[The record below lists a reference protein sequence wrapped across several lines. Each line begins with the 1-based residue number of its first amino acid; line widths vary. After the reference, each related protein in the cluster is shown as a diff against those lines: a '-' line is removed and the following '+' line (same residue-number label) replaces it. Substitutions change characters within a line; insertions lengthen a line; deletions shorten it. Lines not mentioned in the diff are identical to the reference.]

1 MKLNMQS
8 SAYSDAIVESN
19 IMPSADEKKKEK
31 GEDDAV
37 DVENLKERCTA
48 EFLLK
53 KIHAASSI
61 DEKIRLITDHQMRMQ
76 LQQQCAE
83 ATFYA
88 REEEAEKNKSPEE
101 DVLRARFDFLNE
113 LLEFE
118 ARKCKLDVALAAL
131 RVMKKGETPFYQ
143 HKSYGECPFCLD
155 EMFESVTNMRCTSKP
170 VAVHYPCCDNALC
183 YRCCEDLLRKV
194 NEEKEHALQER
205 LLLGAR
211 AVDLNKKHFANIESM
226 MKCPFC
232 REPVTT
238 SEIGRTEEH
247 RRCADRGD
255 MMAQFEYGRR
265 LLFGIGVDANQSEGK
280 KLMVEAARKGSID
293 AKIFLAGQS
302 LGGWEPGGISKAK
315 EYMKDVSGSGHP
327 DGQTF
332 FALQGVISMSE
343 ADEIPTEAYDLLVL
357 AAWQLSASAVSL
369 IFSCFVRN
377 YSKKEETIID
387 KAHTYAKLMFWA
399 ERQTKYCSPLP
410 GYHYA
415 LQNFGNGF
423 LDAHTCTL
431 PRALYWARRELLEA
445 NHSEDEPGVLQYH
458 VAQDAKTV
466 KAEIH
471 QMEHLIT
478 SRCAS
483 CHQKQSRNIHLN
495 FCNR

>member
-1 MKLNMQS
+1 
-8 SAYSDAIVESN
+8 
-19 IMPSADEKKKEK
+19 MPSADEKKKEK

-37 DVENLKERCTA
+37 DAENLKERCTA

-53 KIHAASSI
+53 KLHAASSI

-83 ATFYA
+83 SAFYA
-88 REEEAEKNKSPEE
+88 REEEAEKNESPEE

-143 HKSYGECPFCLD
+143 QKSLGECPFCLD
-155 EMFESVTNMRCTSKP
+155 EMFESVTNMRCISKP
-170 VAVHYPCCDNALC
+170 VAIHYSCCDNALC
-183 YRCCEDLLRKV
+183 YRCSRDLYKRV
-194 NEEKEHALQER
+194 NEEKEHVLQEQ

-232 REPVTT
+232 REPVTM
-238 SEIGRTEEH
+238 SETKMTEEL

-255 MMAQFEYGRR
+255 TIAQFEYGRR
-265 LLFGIGVDANQSEGK
+265 LLLGIGVDANPSEGK
-280 KLMVEAARKGSID
+280 KLMLEAARKGSID
-293 AKIFLAGQS
+293 AKIFLAGVS
-302 LGGWEPGGISKAK
+302 LGGWEPGRISKAK
-315 EYMKDVSGSGHP
+315 EYLKEICGAGHP
-327 DGQTF
+327 DGQIF
-332 FALQGVISMSE
+332 FSLEVMGMSE
-343 ADEIPTEAYDLLVL
+343 VDEIPMEAYDLLVL

-415 LQNFGNGF
+415 LQKFGNGL
-423 LDAHTCTL
+423 LDAHACTL

-445 NHSEDEPGVLQYH
+445 NHSGHEPGAIQYH
-458 VAQDAKTV
+458 VAVDAKTL
-466 KAEIH
+466 KPKIH
-471 QMEHLIT
+471 QMEHLIS
-478 SRCAS
+478 SRCAN
-483 CHQKQSRNIHLN
+483 CHQKPSKTIHLN